1 MDDTRHDER
10 KTWRPRTN
18 LVRGGTWRSEFGET
32 CEAIYLTSGFVY
44 DSAEQAKASF
54 KNGVLEVTM
63 PAPPRAAKG
72 RRVPIEET

>member
-1 MDDTRHDER
+1 MDDTRPDGKKSR
-10 KTWRPRTN
+10 DKKTWRNATN

-54 KNGVLEVTM
+54 AGQDDHFIYSRYSNPSVSML
-63 PAPPRAAKG
+63 
-72 RRVPIEET
+72 